1 MGGCGW
7 QQIVRS
13 AGKGVRLAIVGP
25 LRVDYSEVI
34 GCERLG
40 PPRVLAGCS
49 ASGLEILQFL
59 MIGVD
64 DDRVGRAFQV
74 DSPLAK
80 GSHDGEQ
87 LFVIDR
93 IVEFGRYELPGV
105 VCYGVELAAGIWLR
119 QDAADVRSGI

>member
-13 AGKGVRLAIVGP
+13 AGKGVRLAIAGP
-25 LRVDYSEVI
+25 LPVDYSEVI
-34 GCERLG
+34 GCQRLG
-40 PPRVLAGCS
+40 PPRMPAGCS
-49 ASGLEILQFL
+49 SSGLEVLQVL
-59 MIGVD
+59 MVGVD

-93 IVEFGRYELPGV
+93 IVEFGRDELPGV
-105 VCYGVELAAGIWLR
+105 VCYGVELSPGIWLR
-119 QDAADVRSGI
+119 QNAAEAEV